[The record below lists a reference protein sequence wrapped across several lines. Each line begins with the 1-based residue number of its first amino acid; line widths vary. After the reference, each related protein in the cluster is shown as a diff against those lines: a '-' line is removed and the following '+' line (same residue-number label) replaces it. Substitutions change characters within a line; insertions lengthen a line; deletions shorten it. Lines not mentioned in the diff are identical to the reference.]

1 MRQDRPNN
9 RFYFRRNRMDS
20 PEDVCYTVLEEQG
33 WDEGPIADTT
43 SDRFPDPP
51 ALDVVLAVIRSEAC
65 E

>member
-1 MRQDRPNN
+1 
-9 RFYFRRNRMDS
+9 MDS

-43 SDRFPDPP
+43 SDCFPDPP
-51 ALDVVLAVIRSEAC
+51 AVDVVLAVIRSEAC